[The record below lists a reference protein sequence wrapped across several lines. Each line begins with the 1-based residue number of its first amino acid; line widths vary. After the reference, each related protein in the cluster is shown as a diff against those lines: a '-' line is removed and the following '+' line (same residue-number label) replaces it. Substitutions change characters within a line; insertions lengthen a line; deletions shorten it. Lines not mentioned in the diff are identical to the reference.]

1 MSQIL
6 FSRIF
11 GLFWNFLVHLKF
23 AELGLWILGCKNFI
37 FLWTVSSSLLY
48 PIFFIYY
55 VFKDL
60 WIFLD
65 FVCFTRF
72 DVLGLSILGYLDFV
86 FLTSEIKN
94 LDCQQRINSVSCSY
108 LLSFQCLGQ
117 NSLKLDQNYTAV
129 LPKKIYFM

>member
-1 MSQIL
+1 MLSQIL

-55 VFKDL
+55 VFKD
-60 WIFLD
+60 
-65 FVCFTRF
+65 RSE
-72 DVLGLSILGYLDFV
+72 VLGLSILGYLDFV

-94 LDCQQRINSVSCSY
+94 LNCQQRINSVSCSY
-108 LLSFQCLGQ
+108 LLSFQCLGK
-117 NSLKLDQNYTAV
+117 NSLKLDQNCTEG
-129 LPKKIYFM
+129 LPNRMYFMLI